1 MGVAGTI
8 IVYLYVEAKQPAIL
22 AELRRRRLLR
32 RAPGPRP
39 VAAILVDGRPY
50 VDLTE
55 RVTEAATG
63 YRPEMD
69 HAAYRRIHGRLRQ
82 VRQVESA

>member
-8 IVYLYVEAKQPAIL
+8 IIYAYLEATQPQVIS
-22 AELRRRRLLR
+22 ELRRRRLLR
-32 RAPGPRP
+32 RAPGARSAET
-39 VAAILVDGRPY
+39 VLVDGRPY

-55 RVTEAATG
+55 RVTEAAIDH
-63 YRPEMD
+63 RPEMD
-69 HAAYRRIHGRLRQ
+69 HPAYRRIHGRVRQ